1 MKNLMLGIIFGSAL
15 TAAVVGAGDYLGTG
29 GSGGYLHPS
38 ETQVILGE
46 IRVREALETINM
58 QRQNYL
64 DQQINNLGK
73 APCK

>member
-1 MKNLMLGIIFGSAL
+1 MNNLVIGFLLGSVL
-15 TAAVVGAGDYLGTG
+15 TAGAVAAGDSYLGTG
-29 GSGGYLHPS
+29 SGSYLHPS

-64 DQQINNLGK
+64 DQQIHTAGK
-73 APCK
+73 LPCQ